1 MKYLGVFI
9 GMTCLLEACHP
20 LQMKIEGEVE
30 MQEGEYIYLGEI
42 LDENNKRFNLI
53 DSAVVVGGKFSFGRD
68 SVLPE
73 LLYLG
78 DKSGEG
84 DFFFAEP
91 GTIRMKAVK
100 KNHRETTWE
109 VQGGKIDVLYRHFL
123 QEKYKVRNQKTIDS
137 LENLFYAARDRKGQV
152 EMARIKRES
161 QPFYDRARV
170 AEETLVN
177 EFIEQNKENIFGI
190 YLYYNYKF
198 RRKKFS
204 DFKMIEKERQNV
216 AGFGSQAMSTVYKK
230 KIDRQL
236 DLCAGCAIGAVA
248 PEITGTDT
256 LGNPLKLS
264 DLRGQYVIV
273 DFWNSYCHWCR
284 EETPWLR
291 KAMETFR
298 DKNFTILGV
307 SNDRSRDLWM
317 HAIREDKS
325 CWDHLLLRNGDPVMT
340 TYCIKGIP
348 HIILVGPDGKILA
361 KELRHEKLTEVPAKY
376 LP

>member
-1 MKYLGVFI
+1 MKNIGIYI
-9 GMTCLLEACHP
+9 GMFCLLGACHANS
-20 LQMKIEGEVE
+20 LKIKGDIGELKE
-30 MQEGEYIYLGEI
+30 DKIYLGEI
-42 LDENNKRFNLI
+42 VNEYYGTYKPL
-53 DSAVVVGGKFSFGRD
+53 DSAVIENGRFSFD
-68 SVLPE
+68 LDNVAPE
-73 LLYLG
+73 LLFLG
-78 DKSGEG
+78 FRQGEG
-84 DFFFAEP
+84 GMVFVQP
-91 GTIRMKAVK
+91 GTLKVRLGKSI
-100 KNHRETTWE
+100 EGEISWE
-109 VQGGKIDVLYRHFL
+109 VEGAFLDHEYREFL
-123 QEKYKVRNQKTIDS
+123 DRRDRVRNQNTIDS
-137 LENLFYAARDRKGQV
+137 LDALFFAARDRQDRQ
-152 EMARIKRES
+152 EMSRIKELS
-161 QPFYDRARV
+161 IPFYEDARL
-170 AEETLVN
+170 AEEQLIREMIT
-177 EFIEQNKENIFGI
+177 QNRDNAFGI
-190 YLYYNYKF
+190 YLYYSKLF
-198 RRKKFS
+198 ARKQFPDQGS
-204 DFKMIEKERQNV
+204 IETERKYV

-230 KIDRQL
+230 KMDRQL

-298 DKNFTILGV
+298 DRNFTILGV
-307 SNDRSRDLWM
+307 SDDRSRDLWM

-325 CWDHLLLRNGDPVMT
+325 CWDHLLLRNGDAVMT

-361 KELRHEKLTEVPAKY
+361 KELRHEELTEVPAKY